1 MFLVIICL
9 IKEYQFIY
17 KKIYIYKY
25 AYCRYVHIWTL
36 LYFLNIFYFSPL
48 ITYYIILIIHS
59 FNIEF
64 NSKKICFLIQ
74 DILLIYLIYKN
85 NKKYYLIENIFVFI
99 IYLLFLKYK
108 KINLIKLYTKYIKLD
123 DIKHKNETFFK
134 YNIRIWK
141 LFFKNIILSLN

>member
-1 MFLVIICL
+1 ML
-9 IKEYQFIY
+9 IYQN
-17 KKIYIYKY
+17 Y
-25 AYCRYVHIWTL
+25 AYCRYVHIWIL
-36 LYFLNIFYFSPL
+36 LYFSNILYFSPL
-48 ITYYIILIIHS
+48 ITYYIILIIHG

-85 NKKYYLIENIFVFI
+85 NKKYYLKENFIVFL

-108 KINLIKLYTKYIKLD
+108 KINFIKLYIKHIKLD
-123 DIKHKNETFFK
+123 DIKHKNETFFN

-141 LFFKNIILSLN
+141 LFFKNIISYKNFI